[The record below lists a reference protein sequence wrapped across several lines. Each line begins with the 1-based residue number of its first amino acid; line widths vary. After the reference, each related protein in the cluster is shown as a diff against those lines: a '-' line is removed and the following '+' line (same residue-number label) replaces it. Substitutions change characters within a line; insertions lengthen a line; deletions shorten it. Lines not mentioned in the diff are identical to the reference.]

1 MAKKYILKLYITGD
15 TVNSQRAIKNLRSI
29 AEAELKGLYEL
40 EIIDVLKDPE
50 PAMEDKIL
58 ATPTLIKVS
67 PGPTKRIIGD
77 LSDKQKLLPGLDL
90 DAEPQK
96 LISEKLQSIHEEACI
111 RTSDA
116 LAKLIGGEAIVDIV
130 NPVVK
135 KVEELTPTIGS
146 DRAVV
151 IVCLSVSRKVKGAAL
166 LMFSNQTAFYLSDLL
181 IKKASGTTKELT
193 ELDKSALLE
202 LGNIICGSYF
212 TTLSNYTGIK
222 MIEQAPRLSFD
233 TLETTLEQA
242 VRKLTQNQEDVVAL
256 ETEFNFTVPAFKGHL
271 FKSYFLVLFQTRHL
285 EVILD
290 SLQQVTL

>member
-166 LMFSNQTAFYLSDLL
+166 LMFSNQTAF
-181 IKKASGTTKELT
+181 
-193 ELDKSALLE
+193 
-202 LGNIICGSYF
+202 
-212 TTLSNYTGIK
+212 
-222 MIEQAPRLSFD
+222 
-233 TLETTLEQA
+233 
-242 VRKLTQNQEDVVAL
+242 
-256 ETEFNFTVPAFKGHL
+256 
-271 FKSYFLVLFQTRHL
+271 
-285 EVILD
+285 
-290 SLQQVTL
+290 